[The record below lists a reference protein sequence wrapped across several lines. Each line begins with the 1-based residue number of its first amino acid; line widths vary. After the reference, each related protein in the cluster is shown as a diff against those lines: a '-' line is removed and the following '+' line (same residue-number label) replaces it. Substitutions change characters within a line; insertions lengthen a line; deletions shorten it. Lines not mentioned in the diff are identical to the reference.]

1 MFLICLRGGTA
12 VSAVV
17 SNFRFSGEYMS
28 KIKLMFSNAVY
39 MFKVI
44 WNFSKSLF
52 FGKMLLAIL
61 NGVIAPLNAYILK
74 ILVEKITVF
83 DWNSTLAVIGIIA
96 AVNLTNGVLQ
106 AYINRKLGITGD
118 LFRNHLMFE
127 FNSKVVNMDYE
138 ILFEP
143 EMIQMKELAFKTIR
157 EGRAIR
163 YLDIIFSCI
172 SYVISLASIIYLL
185 SSFSLW
191 VYLVMLG
198 LSSIKIYTVIADKKH
213 NFNISVDMAPIN
225 AETSYYMN
233 MLADESYANDM
244 RMFSISRWV
253 ISKYER
259 CIAKAHKM
267 LEGLL
272 SGIFKNTVV
281 RNVLSGIET
290 VFLYTFVASQ
300 MFFNNMT
307 FADFTMATSALRTF
321 SDSITNIT
329 GSLIDLGENS
339 AYVKIYREF
348 MKKKNTIAVPGRGRN
363 IKELP
368 DTRYIFEL
376 ADVGFKYPGSER
388 KTLEGLNLQAEKGK
402 FYVIV
407 GKNGVGKTTLVRLL
421 CRLYDP
427 SSGIIRYMNN
437 DLRDLEYKSYRDNI
451 GVVFQDYKYYCLS
464 IAENVAMNEYDGS
477 EEIIKKISDAL
488 NAAGLSEKINSLP
501 KGINTQLGKIFDK
514 EGILL
519 SGGELQKLALARVLF
534 KNSSVVILDEPSS
547 ALDALAEDELIRTFN
562 TALKGKTVFYI
573 SHRLSV
579 AKYADKVIFMEDSGI
594 KGFDTHEKLLESI
607 ESYRVLY
614 ESQAKHY
621 K

>member
-1 MFLICLRGGTA
+1 
-12 VSAVV
+12 
-17 SNFRFSGEYMS
+17 MS

-143 EMIQMKELAFKTIR
+143 DMIQMKELAFKTIR
-157 EGRAIR
+157 EGRAIK
-163 YLDIIFSCI
+163 YLDILFSCI

-185 SSFSLW
+185 SSFSWW
-191 VYLVMLG
+191 VYLIMLG

-213 NFNISVDMAPIN
+213 NYNISVDMAPIN

-233 MLADESYANDM
+233 MMADESYANDM

-253 ISKYER
+253 ISKYEK
-259 CIAKAHKM
+259 CITKAHKM

-376 ADVGFKYPGSER
+376 ADVGFKYPGSE
-388 KTLEGLNLQAEKGK
+388 KMVLEGLNLQAEKGK

-477 EEIIKKISDAL
+477 EEVIKKISDAL
-488 NAAGLSEKINSLP
+488 NVAGLSEKINSLP

-514 EGILL
+514 EGVLL